1 MTISNHP
8 QSQSNGAK
16 KNGEKA
22 KDREGAKNGEAAKP
36 KQPETAK
43 GAAKAEG
50 PSSETHPKNGAPK
63 ADAQENGT
71 AKKRWKARP
80 TQAQEMPRRLRVIG
94 FRGHCEE
101 ADHYP
106 TSSLLMPDLDSM
118 KKWVGMMASGLL
130 HANCLWKAEQLFLGE
145 DGRIYSRV
153 GEMDEENPGTAP
165 IEWSEKPPFD
175 LGPLPTGALPELG
188 QEVKGAQAPVT
199 AASKTG
205 QEPSVSPKPES
216 GPAAKTNGE
225 QTKKPIGDGA
235 PAPKPSQ
242 SGEHTARAKSR
253 KAKSA
258 PPKRPPTHALRM
270 KSASKHAK
278 RA

>member
-63 ADAQENGT
+63 AGAQENGT

-80 TQAQEMPRRLRVIG
+80 TQAQEMPRRLRVLG

-153 GEMDEENPGTAP
+153 GEMDEENPGTAL

-188 QEVKGAQAPVT
+188 QEVKEPRLRQLLPQRPSRSHRFPQSLNRGLPPRPM
-199 AASKTG
+199 ASRPRSPLAMARPR
-205 QEPSVSPKPES
+205 PSPRNPES
-216 GPAAKTNGE
+216 IRRVPSLE
-225 QTKKPIGDGA
+225 
-235 PAPKPSQ
+235 KPSP
-242 SGEHTARAKSR
+242 HHR
-253 KAKSA
+253 KG
-258 PPKRPPTHALRM
+258 RPRVLCE
-270 KSASKHAK
+270 
-278 RA
+278 